1 MLFED
6 FNFDESIQKGIKDA
20 GFIHATPVQEQCF
33 KLLID
38 EHRDVYAQSQTGTGK
53 TAAFLLGI
61 FQLIV
66 SDEKYKK
73 AQALIV
79 VPTRELAVQIE
90 NEGILLGKYLDL
102 KIGSVFGGVGYG
114 SQEKMLEEGVD
125 ILIGTPGRLIDF
137 SRKRKI
143 NFKDFDFMVVDEADR
158 LFDMGFMPDLKRI
171 FNGMKSCDERHT
183 LLFSATLN
191 ARVGNLAWEYMN
203 NPGEV
208 IIEPEKL
215 TVDTVTQELYHVGK
229 VEKMHLLLGLL
240 KRDDPD
246 NAVIFTNT
254 RHSAWE
260 VAKRLEMNGY
270 KVKALMGDLPQAKR
284 LKIVN
289 DVKKG
294 KHKYLVATDVA
305 ARGLH
310 IEELE
315 MVINYDVP
323 LDAEGY
329 IHRIGRTARAGK
341 EGKTIMMACEEY
353 VYGLGP
359 IEKLLG
365 YKLPVCWVDESLLL
379 KDKSDGMRFSSAERH
394 RENKPEYMKNGNKP
408 PRRHGAVAPRS
419 MLNQRSKRVQSEVSS
434 VVGGKLDEISP
445 STSKLPKRT
454 STPKSPKRS
463 QSPVNFKRIEEPGT
477 RKRIDRGRKTANSNT
492 EGRYIS
498 SVLSIEERL
507 EIYRKK
513 YGEKFQ
519 LSGVISKDNK
529 KDTPT
534 SFDSGNENSEPKK
547 KKGILKRILGG

>member
-1 MLFED
+1 M
-6 FNFDESIQKGIKDA
+6 
-20 GFIHATPVQEQCF
+20 
-33 KLLID
+33 
-38 EHRDVYAQSQTGTGK
+38 
-53 TAAFLLGI
+53 
-61 FQLIV
+61 
-66 SDEKYKK
+66 
-73 AQALIV
+73 
-79 VPTRELAVQIE
+79 
-90 NEGILLGKYLDL
+90 
-102 KIGSVFGGVGYG
+102 
-114 SQEKMLEEGVD
+114 D

-158 LFDMGFMPDLKRI
+158 LFDMGFMPDLKKI
-171 FNGMKSCDERHT
+171 FEGMKPCDERHT

-229 VEKMHLLLGLL
+229 VEKIRLLLGLL
-240 KRDDPD
+240 KKDDPD

-294 KHKYLVATDVA
+294 HHKYLVATDVA

-341 EGKTIMMACEEY
+341 KGKTIMMACEEY

-379 KDKSDGMRFSSAERH
+379 KDRSAGMRFSSAERH
-394 RENKPEYMKNGNKP
+394 RENKPEYMKNYNKP
-408 PRRHGAVAPRS
+408 PRRHGAASARPI
-419 MLNQRSKRVQSEVSS
+419 LNKLSKRVQSEVSS
-434 VVGGKLDEISP
+434 VVGGKLDEIFP
-445 STSKLPKRT
+445 SAPKR
-454 STPKSPKRS
+454 PERS
-463 QSPVNFKRIEEPGT
+463 QSSAKPKRPGRPKT
-477 RKRIDRGRKTANSNT
+477 RNRIDRRRESTNSDT
-492 EGRYIS
+492 EVRYVS
-498 SVLSIEERL
+498 SALSIEERL
-507 EIYRKK
+507 ELYRKK
-513 YGEKFQ
+513 YDDKFQ
-519 LSGVISKDNK
+519 LSGVHSKDTK
-529 KDTPT
+529 GDAAA
-534 SFDSGNENSEPKK
+534 SSDSGNANTKHKK
-547 KKGILKRILGG
+547 KKGILKRILGE